1 MKYTFLIISSI
12 LLCGISLRNC
22 IASRS
27 QKSSSEPLSEDYFFE
42 RLKAEKDRLKLEF
55 EQQLGR
61 LQTQRDSLENII
73 CRNKN
78 ELKSQ
83 RLKTKVLSQRLIEA
97 IPLPSD
103 STCKD
108 SLAPI
113 VHEYIEAQEQN
124 DQFCDSTIYSLE
136 NLVANRDSSLM
147 FQRQVNETQDQMLK
161 DQQIRNQQLTEQLN
175 TAFKM
180 QKKKSRQNKILAGGI
195 VIISGIT
202 TSILLL
208 TKSL

>member
-27 QKSSSEPLSEDYFFE
+27 QMPLNETVSEDYFFE
-42 RLKAEKDRLKLEF
+42 RLKSEKEKLKLEF
-55 EQQLGR
+55 EQQLQR

-73 CRNKN
+73 SKNKN

-83 RLKTKVLSQRLIEA
+83 RVKTKILSQRLIEA
-97 IPLPSD
+97 IPLRPD
-103 STCKD
+103 SSCND
-108 SLAPI
+108 SIAPI
-113 VHEYIEAQEQN
+113 VHEYIEAQEESEQL
-124 DQFCDSTIYSLE
+124 CDSTIHSLE
-136 NLVANRDSSLM
+136 SMVANRDSSLI
-147 FQRQVNETQDQMLK
+147 FQRQINETQNQMLK
-161 DQQIRNQQLTEQLN
+161 DQDTRNQQLTEQLN
-175 TAFKM
+175 TAYKM